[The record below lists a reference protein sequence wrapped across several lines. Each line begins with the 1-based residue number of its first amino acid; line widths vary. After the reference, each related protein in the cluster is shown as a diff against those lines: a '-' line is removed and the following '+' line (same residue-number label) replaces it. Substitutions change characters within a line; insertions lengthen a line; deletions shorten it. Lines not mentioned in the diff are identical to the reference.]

1 MPLTFLSGVFYSCE
15 MLPSPWRELSEFNPL
30 YYLIDGFR
38 GGFLGYFETEPLTAT
53 VCASLTCLT
62 FFAVSVWLLKIGYKT
77 KN

>member
-1 MPLTFLSGVFYSCE
+1 MYDVLFDAVNIHLGAAVY
-15 MLPSPWRELSEFNPL
+15 PL